1 MQEAVIEYMRR
12 VSDHC
17 AYDAVKRRGL
27 FVAELQQQRHLKK
40 RANFCQ
46 GLSMFPAP
54 DKNNVTFLCYVDFD
68 GEFPTKS

>member
-1 MQEAVIEYMRR
+1 MQEAVIECMRG

-17 AYDAVKRRGL
+17 AYDAVERRGVS
-27 FVAELQQQRHLKK
+27 VAELQQQRHLKK

-54 DKNNVTFLCYVDFD
+54 DKNNVTFLFSVGFD
-68 GEFPTKS
+68 WKFPMKS

>member
-17 AYDAVKRRGL
+17 SHDAVERRGM
-27 FVAELQQQRHLKK
+27 FVAHLYHQRQLKN

-54 DKNNVTFLCYVDFD
+54 DKNNVTFLFSVGFY
-68 GEFPTKS
+68 